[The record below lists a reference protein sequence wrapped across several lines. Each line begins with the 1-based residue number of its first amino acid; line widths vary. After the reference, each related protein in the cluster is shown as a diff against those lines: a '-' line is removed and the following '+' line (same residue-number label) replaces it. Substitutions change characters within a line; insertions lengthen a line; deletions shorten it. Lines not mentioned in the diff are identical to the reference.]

1 MDSNKPMSFGCVNN
15 GGWVEYW
22 SGSIDEAAAWS
33 RVLTAHEIMVL
44 YMDGEGVYYNQASKK
59 FEL

>member
-1 MDSNKPMSFGCVNN
+1 MSFGCVNN

-44 YMDGEGVYYNQASKK
+44 YMDGEGTFYNKVSKK